1 MSPCCVLTPPAS
13 PPPLRTGRGVRA
25 RLVCTVVTALAV
37 VLTPSVRAAPVSAAT
52 MFVVLQM
59 NLCNSGLAPSCYSS
73 GRAVDEAAA
82 RIRRFPPDLVTL
94 QEICHGDLYGRA
106 GLGGLAA
113 AMADR
118 YGSAHVSVDFVPAVN
133 RDTGDWYRCTNG
145 ELFGVA
151 VLHHDDGR
159 ELHYGWYRSQDST
172 EEIRAWT
179 CSTVI
184 TGRLTGCTTH
194 LSTAPDVA
202 VRQCRE
208 LMAVLTSPWV
218 LPEVIVAGD
227 FNLTSGPGKP
237 HDVEDCGSADYDRS
251 SDGAVQQILF
261 TRSIQRVRGGSEDMR
276 WTDHPLL
283 YGLFRV

>member
-1 MSPCCVLTPPAS
+1 
-13 PPPLRTGRGVRA
+13 VRA
-25 RLVCTVVTALAV
+25 AGVVLTALAV
-37 VLTPSVRAAPVSAAT
+37 LLTSSVRAAPVSAGT
-52 MFVVLQM
+52 TFVVMQM

-82 RIRRFPPDLVTL
+82 RIRRFAPDLVML
-94 QEICHGDLYGRA
+94 QEVCRDDLYGRD
-106 GLGGLAA
+106 GPGRLAE
-113 AMADR
+113 AMAGR
-118 YGSAHVSVDFVPAVN
+118 YGSAQVSVDFVPAGN
-133 RDTGDWYRCTNG
+133 RDTDDWYRCTNG

-151 VLHHDDGR
+151 VIHHDDGR
-159 ELHYGWYRSQDST
+159 ELHHGWYRSQDST

-179 CSTVI
+179 CTTVI

-208 LMAVLTSPWV
+208 LMAILTSPWV

-227 FNLTSGPGKP
+227 FNLTAGSGQRHG
-237 HDVEDCGSADYDRS
+237 VEDCGSAGYDRG
-251 SDGAVQQILF
+251 SDGAVQQIFF
-261 TRSIQRVRGGSEDMR
+261 TRGIQRVRGGSEDMR